1 MRKPQNQMP
10 PATPGR
16 NQRRTERTRERLLDA
31 ALETFLERG
40 YDETSLG
47 EITKRADLG
56 TGTFYLHFQDK
67 RGIYEAVVRRQLLLL
82 RTQWTE
88 RRPRR
93 AAGASGEIALMVR
106 MVLESLLEQPRLARL
121 ILLDGPPLETWL
133 VADIGA
139 EMAGVLGDRVADP
152 ELCAHLVIG
161 ATLTAGRW
169 ALSAS
174 PPRATRAL
182 IARTVAFCSGG
193 VGSDERARLAR
204 VESRAHGHR
213 GSPF

>member
-1 MRKPQNQMP
+1 MP
-10 PATPGR
+10 SATPGR

-31 ALETFLERG
+31 ALEAFLERG

-67 RGIYEAVVRRQLLLL
+67 RSIYEAVVRRQLLVL

-93 AAGASGEIALMVR
+93 AAGASSEIALMVR
-106 MVLESLLEQPRLARL
+106 MVLESLLEQPPLARL

-139 EMAGVLGDRVADP
+139 EMARVLGERVADP
-152 ELCAHLVIG
+152 ELCSHLVIG

-174 PPRATRAL
+174 PPRATRSL
-182 IARTVAFCSGG
+182 IARTVAFCSDG
-193 VGSDERARLAR
+193 VGHGERARRAG
-204 VESRAHGHR
+204 VESR
-213 GSPF
+213 SS